1 MHQDKFPTK
10 RFLGI
15 ITFVL
20 LLYWAL
26 LHPSQVG
33 AILSG
38 LFALVSPFVLGFAIA
53 FIVNVPLRLL
63 EGQWDKHMKSSKGKR
78 PVCLVASLI
87 IIVAIIFALFFI
99 VVPALGESFANLAS
113 QLPQYVRQ
121 LESLYLSLTDLLAQH
136 NIVLPTLDLDL
147 EAIYSAVLN
156 FFTNYGQALVDT
168 TVGVTTSIVSVVV
181 NFVLAL
187 VFSLY
192 VLAQK
197 ETLMR
202 QGRKVVSALLP
213 QRWANKTLEVA
224 TLTNKT
230 FANFVTGQLTEAV
243 ILGSLC
249 FLGMTLLRI
258 PYAAVVS
265 VLIGFCALIPS
276 SAPSSVPLWVPSSSC
291 WWPPGRPCGSSSSS
305 SSSSSWRVTSSTP
318 VWWASPWACRGSG
331 SWLPL
336 PWAATPSAWWVC
348 FSASPCARSSTP
360 SSGSSSTTGWN
371 RKDSIQNKMTPA
383 QSQWD
388 RRGLCLSVIQVH
400 IQTKDFVDAMG
411 SQAEPHPEGLVL
423 ILHGKRT
430 VGLPETFK
438 QVLLLRG

>member
-10 RFLGI
+10 RILGI
-15 ITFVL
+15 ITFAL

-33 AILSG
+33 SIFSG

-63 EGQWDKHMKSSKGKR
+63 EGLWDKHMKSSKGKR
-78 PVCLVASLI
+78 PVCLVASLVI
-87 IIVAIIFALFFI
+87 LVAIIFALFFI

-147 EAIYSAVLN
+147 EAIYTAVLN

-258 PYAAVVS
+258 PYASVVS
-265 VLIGFCALIPS
+265 VLIGFCALIPIFG
-276 SAPSSVPLWVPSSSC
+276 AIIGAIV
-291 WWPPGRPCGSSSSS
+291 G
-305 SSSSSWRVTSSTP
+305 
-318 VWWASPWACRGSG
+318 A
-331 SWLPL
+331 
-336 PWAATPSAWWVC
+336 
-348 FSASPCARSSTP
+348 F
-360 SSGSSSTTGWN
+360 
-371 RKDSIQNKMTPA
+371 
-383 QSQWD
+383 
-388 RRGLCLSVIQVH
+388 
-400 IQTKDFVDAMG
+400 
-411 SQAEPHPEGLVL
+411 L
-423 ILHGKRT
+423 ILLVAPMKALWFLIFLIILQQLEGNLIYPRVVGKS
-430 VGLPETFK
+430 VGLPGIW
-438 QVLLLRG
+438 VLAAVTVGGNAFGLVGMLLSVPVCSVLYTLFREFVNYRLEQKGLHTK

>member
-10 RFLGI
+10 RILGI
-15 ITFVL
+15 ITFAL

-38 LFALVSPFVLGFAIA
+38 AFALVSPFVLGFAIA

-181 NFVLAL
+181 NFVLAF

-213 QRWANKTLEVA
+213 QRWANKTLDVA

-265 VLIGFCALIPS
+265 VLIGFCALIPIFG
-276 SAPSSVPLWVPSSSC
+276 AIIGAIV
-291 WWPPGRPCGSSSSS
+291 G
-305 SSSSSWRVTSSTP
+305 
-318 VWWASPWACRGSG
+318 A
-331 SWLPL
+331 
-336 PWAATPSAWWVC
+336 
-348 FSASPCARSSTP
+348 F
-360 SSGSSSTTGWN
+360 
-371 RKDSIQNKMTPA
+371 
-383 QSQWD
+383 
-388 RRGLCLSVIQVH
+388 
-400 IQTKDFVDAMG
+400 
-411 SQAEPHPEGLVL
+411 L
-423 ILHGKRT
+423 ILLVAPMKALWFLIFLIILQQLEGNLIYPRVVGKS
-430 VGLPETFK
+430 VGLPGIW
-438 QVLLLRG
+438 VLAAVTVGGNAFGLVGMLLSVPVCSVLYTLFREFVNYRLEKKNISL

>member
-197 ETLMR
+197 ETLMG
-202 QGRKVVSALLP
+202 QGRKVVTALLP

-265 VLIGFCALIPS
+265 VLIGFCALIPIFG
-276 SAPSSVPLWVPSSSC
+276 AIIGAIV
-291 WWPPGRPCGSSSSS
+291 G
-305 SSSSSWRVTSSTP
+305 
-318 VWWASPWACRGSG
+318 A
-331 SWLPL
+331 
-336 PWAATPSAWWVC
+336 
-348 FSASPCARSSTP
+348 F
-360 SSGSSSTTGWN
+360 
-371 RKDSIQNKMTPA
+371 
-383 QSQWD
+383 
-388 RRGLCLSVIQVH
+388 
-400 IQTKDFVDAMG
+400 
-411 SQAEPHPEGLVL
+411 L
-423 ILHGKRT
+423 ILLVAPRKTLWFLIFLIILQQLEGNLIYPRVVGKS
-430 VGLPETFK
+430 VGLPGIW
-438 QVLLLRG
+438 VLAAVTVGGNAFGLVGMLLSVPVCSVLYTLFREFVNHRLEQKGLHTK

>member
-1 MHQDKFPTK
+1 MHHDKFPTK
-10 RFLGI
+10 RIMGI
-15 ITFVL
+15 ITFAL
-20 LLYWAL
+20 LLYWGL
-26 LHPSQVG
+26 LHPGQVTS
-33 AILSG
+33 ILSW

-121 LESLYLSLTDLLAQH
+121 LESLYVSLTDLLAQH

-147 EAIYSAVLN
+147 EAIYTAVLN

-230 FANFVTGQLTEAV
+230 FSNFVTGQLTEAV

-265 VLIGFCALIPS
+265 VLIGFCALIPIFG
-276 SAPSSVPLWVPSSSC
+276 AIIGAIV
-291 WWPPGRPCGSSSSS
+291 G
-305 SSSSSWRVTSSTP
+305 
-318 VWWASPWACRGSG
+318 A
-331 SWLPL
+331 
-336 PWAATPSAWWVC
+336 
-348 FSASPCARSSTP
+348 F
-360 SSGSSSTTGWN
+360 
-371 RKDSIQNKMTPA
+371 
-383 QSQWD
+383 
-388 RRGLCLSVIQVH
+388 
-400 IQTKDFVDAMG
+400 
-411 SQAEPHPEGLVL
+411 L
-423 ILHGKRT
+423 ILLVAPRKALWFLIFLIILQQLEGNLIYPRVVGKS
-430 VGLPETFK
+430 VGLPGIW
-438 QVLLLRG
+438 VLAAVTVGGNAFGLVGMLLSVPVCSVLYTLFREFVNHRLEQKGLHTK

>member
-99 VVPALGESFANLAS
+99 VVPALGESIANLAS

-181 NFVLAL
+181 NFVLAF

-265 VLIGFCALIPS
+265 VLIGFCALIPIFG
-276 SAPSSVPLWVPSSSC
+276 AIIGAIV
-291 WWPPGRPCGSSSSS
+291 G
-305 SSSSSWRVTSSTP
+305 
-318 VWWASPWACRGSG
+318 A
-331 SWLPL
+331 
-336 PWAATPSAWWVC
+336 
-348 FSASPCARSSTP
+348 F
-360 SSGSSSTTGWN
+360 
-371 RKDSIQNKMTPA
+371 
-383 QSQWD
+383 
-388 RRGLCLSVIQVH
+388 
-400 IQTKDFVDAMG
+400 
-411 SQAEPHPEGLVL
+411 L
-423 ILHGKRT
+423 ILLVAPRKALWFLIFLIILQQLEGNLIYPRVVGKS
-430 VGLPETFK
+430 VGLPGIW
-438 QVLLLRG
+438 VLAAVTVGGNAFGLVGMLLSVPVCSVLYTLFREFVNYRLEQKGLHTE